1 MATFLPFFSGPP
13 PSKLGFV
20 AKPEMPPH
28 INILFRARPPL
39 ETLKCHD
46 ERWRC
51 WSYDPLAGL
60 EVPERIENAKKEESK
75 NEGPKEVKDPLQ
87 NDEDVE
93 DELIDDDNKSYSSLK
108 FVPDHPV
115 LKLFENFNPPPWV
128 V

>member
-39 ETLKCHD
+39 ETLKCHE

-60 EVPERIENAKKEESK
+60 EFPVNIENARKEEIK
-75 NEGPKEVKDPLQ
+75 NEGPKNEVKDPLQ
-87 NDEDVE
+87 NEEDVE
-93 DELIDDDNKSYSSLK
+93 DELIDDDNKSYSS
-108 FVPDHPV
+108 
-115 LKLFENFNPPPWV
+115 
-128 V
+128 